1 MQNKIFLTLNHPH
14 LGLCLLGLL
23 TLLALCPVTIPALVY
38 ALGSDWNQGFD
49 HPMQGGDHL
58 LTMIAVGVWAAQLRG
73 RAIWLLPLTFVSV
86 MSLGGLAGAA
96 KFSVPNAEAMIL
108 LSCLVLSVLIV
119 NQVQF
124 NIRTNLLIIAVF
136 AFFHGYA
143 HGQEIS
149 ASANLI
155 SYTLGFV
162 CATLLLH
169 GSGIAT
175 ACLVMLVCAIV
186 FGNQALAGEA
196 ATAVD
201 TAKAAANTLPIIRDK
216 GAVQLKEIAVT
227 EDGQVT
233 DLIGIAASASQGDV
247 SREQFEY
254 RPFSRSGEL
263 VEVVPGLIATQHS
276 GSGKANQFFLRG
288 FHLDHGTDFITYVDG
303 IPINLPSHAH
313 GQGYLD
319 LNSVIPELV
328 NNIEYGKGP
337 YFAELGDFAA
347 AGYSKLFS
355 VDKLP
360 HALAKLTVGEFEY
373 YRGLVADS
381 LPVGRGNLLYAGEF
395 NFYNG
400 VWQQPEDSQKFN
412 GQLSYTLNEDTWGVS
427 VLAKSYTNTWTAT
440 NQIPKALIDNG
451 TLDLYG
457 TIDPSDGG
465 KTNRHSF
472 STKLWNKGNNWK
484 NEANIYAVY
493 YDLDLYSNFTGFLND
508 PVNGDQI
515 HQFEHRVQT
524 GGNIEHT
531 RFNKLLG
538 FNMDNSFGLQFR
550 HDEIMNVG
558 LDRTVNRQFLSTVS
572 RSNVGETSVGVYL
585 KNQTYWH
592 DKVRTIAGLRG
603 DFINNDVAVLD
614 TASHDPF
621 INAANSGHRNQVL
634 VSPKFSLVLGPWH
647 NTEYFINAGY
657 GFHSNDARGTT
668 LRFDPNSGAALN
680 GSAARITPLAS
691 SRGAEIGLR
700 SNFIE
705 GLNTTL
711 ALWWL
716 ESSQE
721 LVFVG
726 DEGTTEVNGK
736 SQRYGVEWNN
746 DYKPNDW
753 LTLDA
758 DLALT
763 SSRFVDTPDGE
774 TGNLI
779 PNSVGRVISA
789 GATVVAPN
797 GLFGSLRLR
806 HFGDVPLDSSGV
818 FNAGSTSIVNLGAGY
833 RQKHYKMEIDVFNI
847 LGSTQNDIAYA
858 YQYAYPAGAA
868 AQTGILKHP
877 VEPRLVRATLTV
889 NF

>member
-1 MQNKIFLTLNHPH
+1 MQNKVFFDINHQRYGLTMLS
-14 LGLCLLGLL
+14 LL
-23 TLLALCPVTIPALVY
+23 TLF
-38 ALGSDWNQGFD
+38 ALGLVKIPLVFPASISDWNHGFD
-49 HPMQGGDHL
+49 HPLQGWDHL
-58 LTMIAVGVWAAQLRG
+58 LTMVAVGVWAAQLRG
-73 RAIWLLPLTFVSV
+73 RAIWMLPLTFVSV

-96 KFSVPNAEAMIL
+96 KFAVPNAEIMIL

-119 NQVQF
+119 NKVQF
-124 NIRTNLLIIAVF
+124 DTSTNVLIVAVF

-149 ASANLI
+149 SSANLI

-169 GSGIAT
+169 CSGIAT
-175 ACLVMLVCAIV
+175 ACLVMLVCAV
-186 FGNQALAGEA
+186 FFGNQAKAEETDVAALALKTGKSSTVE
-196 ATAVD
+196 
-201 TAKAAANTLPIIRDK
+201 
-216 GAVQLKEIAVT
+216 LKEIAVT
-227 EDGQVT
+227 GDRAET
-233 DLIGIAASASQGDV
+233 DLTGITASASQGNV
-247 SREQFEY
+247 SRAEFEY

-263 VEVVPGLIATQHS
+263 IEVVPGLLATQHS

-288 FHLDHGTDFITYVDG
+288 FNLDHGTDFTTYLDG
-303 IPINLPSHAH
+303 IPINMPSHAH

-328 NNIEYGKGP
+328 NNIEFGKGP
-337 YFAELGDFAA
+337 YYAELGDFSA
-347 AGYSKLFS
+347 AGYTKMFS
-355 VDKLP
+355 VTKLP
-360 HALAKLTVGEFEY
+360 QNIAKFTLGEFEY
-373 YRGLVADS
+373 YRGLFAGSNPLGKGD
-381 LPVGRGNLLYAGEF
+381 LLYAGEF

-400 VWQQPEDSQKFN
+400 VWQQPEDSKKFN
-412 GQLSYTLNEDTWGVS
+412 GQLRYTLNEEAWGIS
-427 VLAKSYTNTWTAT
+427 VFAKSYTNSWTAT
-440 NQIPKALIDNG
+440 NQIPQALVDNG

-457 TIDPSDGG
+457 TIDASDGG

-472 STKLWNKGNNWK
+472 STNLWNKGDTWK

-493 YDLDLYSNFTGFLND
+493 SDLDLYSNFTGFLND

-531 RFNKLLG
+531 RFNKLFG
-538 FNMDNSFGLQFR
+538 FETDNSFGLQFR
-550 HDEIMNVG
+550 HDEIMNLG

-592 DKVRTIAGLRG
+592 DKVRTIAGIRG

-614 TASHDPF
+614 TATHDPL
-621 INAANSGHRNQVL
+621 INAANSGHRDQVL
-634 VSPKFSLVLGPWH
+634 FSPKFSLVLGPWF

-668 LRFDPNSGAALN
+668 LQFDPNTGTQLDS
-680 GSAARITPLAS
+680 SAARITPLAS

-700 SNFIE
+700 SNVTQGFS
-705 GLNTTL
+705 TSV

-721 LVFVG
+721 LVFTG

-736 SQRYGVEWNN
+736 SERYGVEWNN
-746 DYKPNDW
+746 DYKPNSW

-774 TGNLI
+774 TNNFV

-806 HFGDVPLDSSGV
+806 HFGDVPLDSSGR
-818 FNAGSTSIVNLGAGY
+818 FYAGSTSIVNLGTGY
-833 RQKHYKMEIDVFNI
+833 QHKHFKMEVDVFNI

-858 YQYAYPAGAA
+858 YEYAYPAGAA
-868 AQTGILKHP
+868 PQTGILKHP
-877 VEPRLVRATLTV
+877 VEPRMVRATLTL